1 MDILELK
8 CFGLGP
14 GQGNSALVVTGDSS
28 SVDERLRF
36 AREQAKPACVFID
49 RRDDD
54 APVLDFYYPHK
65 RSPLCGHATLAAA
78 YHLVDAGAGPVE
90 VRTAMQGQRIRLVRE
105 GDIVYLELRRQ
116 EVPAVDIG
124 IDELRALLRAPE
136 LVPVTAPAVA
146 SVGSP
151 KLLVQLR
158 DVVELRA
165 LAPDLAA
172 IDAWSRTHG
181 VNGIYAWCLRGEG
194 RGAASSG
201 RAEADADAT
210 HRAGAGDAQRGG
222 TGHPQGAGTGNGQCV
237 NDAPLIVEGRNFNHL
252 DAALEDSAT
261 GVGAGALTVLL
272 GRALRLHQG
281 AVVGNPCL
289 VHTQIDGPTIRVGGL
304 VTTLS

>member
-49 RRDDD
+49 RGDDGV
-54 APVLDFYYPHK
+54 PVLDFYYPHK

-78 YHLVDAGAGPVE
+78 YHLVAAGAGPVE
-90 VRTAMQGQRIRLVRE
+90 VRTAMQGQRICLVRE
-105 GDIVYLELRRQ
+105 GDIVYLELHRQ
-116 EVPAVDIG
+116 EAPAADIG
-124 IDELRALLRAPE
+124 TDALRALLRAPE
-136 LVPVTAPAVA
+136 LVPVTAPVVA

-151 KLLVQLR
+151 KLLVQVH
-158 DVVELRA
+158 DVAELRA

-172 IDAWSRTHG
+172 IDAWSRALG
-181 VNGIYAWCLRGEG
+181 VNGIYAWCLRGE
-194 RGAASSG
+194 AQ
-201 RAEADADAT
+201 DA
-210 HRAGAGDAQRGG
+210 GGG
-222 TGHPQGAGTGNGQCV
+222 TDPHATEAQHAGVDDPQHTGVGDLQRAHTGEARPAGGM
-237 NDAPLIVEGRNFNHL
+237 PLTVEGRNFNHL